1 MKFLFILIISLSIA
15 HAAETSFSNK
25 ACAFLNKHDYANAKQ
40 MLEKGIK
47 NNEPVA
53 FRTLGLMYINGDG
66 VQKNYKLALDYFQQ
80 AFKHGYINAAYDIGV
95 MYRNGEGITKNRQ
108 TAKKYY
114 LIAAKNNY
122 PLAQFELA
130 KIYAQEGDIQNFK
143 IWVEKALHN
152 GYRPR
157 TQSDSAII
165 DYFRSLQG

>member
-1 MKFLFILIISLSIA
+1 MKFFFILIISFSVVY
-15 HAAETSFSNK
+15 AAETPFSNK
-25 ACAFLNKHDYANAKQ
+25 ACVFLNKHDYANAKQ

-47 NNEPVA
+47 NGEPIA
-53 FRTLGLMYINGDG
+53 FYSLGIMYINGDG

-80 AFKHGYINAAYDIGV
+80 AFKHGYINAAYDIGA

-130 KIYAQEGDIQNFK
+130 KIYGQEGDVQNFK

-165 DYFRSLQG
+165 NYFRSLQG